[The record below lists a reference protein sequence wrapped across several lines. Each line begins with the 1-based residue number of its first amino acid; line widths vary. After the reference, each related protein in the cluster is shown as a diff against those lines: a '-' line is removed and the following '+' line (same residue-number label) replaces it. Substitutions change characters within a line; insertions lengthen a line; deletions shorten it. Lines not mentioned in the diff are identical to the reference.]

1 MLSNIN
7 FRQGFLLDVIVLV
20 YTGEDASDDDLAEAE
35 DVNNSGSHIN
45 DQYNVRD
52 ENGNVLVNVG
62 HPTADPDIYLSP
74 LVAKCIKP
82 HQVCSCLCTL
92 ILSCW
97 MLIQGSPFKNF
108 FMKFIIEI
116 CTILYSFTTFRH
128 IGLFASDFPV

>member
-1 MLSNIN
+1 MNAIYCKLFINQTLMNQMWVSDKCFHLVLLLSNIN
-7 FRQGFLLDVIVLV
+7 FRQGFLFDVIVLV

-97 MLIQGSPFKNF
+97 MLIQGSPFKQ
-108 FMKFIIEI
+108 I
-116 CTILYSFTTFRH
+116 
-128 IGLFASDFPV
+128 V